1 MKRQSRGSNPVNNQQ
16 SAERQA
22 AKARELNREA
32 LRKWTDWLVENGSY
46 KLVALFVTLILWV
59 TILGRRDFQLS
70 KEMDLEF
77 LLPQNLTVASQTIDR
92 KVTVKVSGPRMALKK
107 FSTNPGSITVDLVRS
122 QPGPVR
128 ALITPRNV
136 EVPFGVKVISI
147 SPDVV
152 NLNLI
157 AAGSEEIDAPV
168 IDEPADVQP
177 APRPPARPALK
188 PASKPTSNPTSK
200 SQQKQNN
207 DRRTQPAAK

>member
-1 MKRQSRGSNPVNNQQ
+1 MKKQSRGGGLNGGGDNGRPNSGKNQSNSQLSSQQ

-32 LRKWTDWLVENGSY
+32 LRKWTDWIVENGSY

-77 LLPQNLTVASQTIDR
+77 LLPQNLTVANQTIDR

-122 QPGPVR
+122 QAGPVR

-147 SPDVV
+147 NPDVV
-152 NLNLI
+152 NLTLT
-157 AAGSEEIDAPV
+157 AAGSEEVEALPTV
-168 IDEPADVQP
+168 EPAEH
-177 APRPPARPALK
+177 A
-188 PASKPTSNPTSK
+188 KPTPSSMKNE
-200 SQQKQNN
+200 
-207 DRRTQPAAK
+207 RRNQPHK